1 MDNSNKS
8 NYETFCCNRPVLSP
22 FIEDTRILLGLSGE
36 EFINIFSCAVTMKY
50 PMLENFF
57 GGILESSVCF
67 YNYFYSNRSYMKDI
81 IISPECFKDE
91 NGYMLFFN
99 DYFEIGSIS
108 RTRKILYGKIDSSMH
123 DVYKRIAIYSIY
135 RIVNMI
141 DSDMDEN
148 NKIMNLNN

>member
-8 NYETFCCNRPVLSP
+8 DYETFCCNRPVLSP

-91 NGYMLFFN
+91 NGYTALEYAKQKNCPLKKQDLIGCFLTDSKQLFN
-99 DYFEIGSIS
+99 RI
-108 RTRKILYGKIDSSMH
+108 ILYRSNRGTYPLPC
-123 DVYKRIAIYSIY
+123 VQQ
-135 RIVNMI
+135 
-141 DSDMDEN
+141 
-148 NKIMNLNN
+148 